1 MLNDED
7 FLSESLFEKFSKI
20 VYNDIGIY
28 LPPHKRIM
36 LEGRIKKR
44 IRRLNIDNFEKYYE
58 LVLDDEQ
65 ERIEF
70 FNVVSTN
77 KTEFFREKQHFD
89 ILKTIIPDII
99 KKNIN
104 QNEKKFSIWSAAS
117 SSGEEAYSI
126 LMMIME
132 DFNILKN
139 WKLKIVASD
148 ISTYVLEQAE
158 KGVYLDYKLENLDE
172 FYKNKYFE
180 KYDEKHYRI
189 DKNLKKYLV
198 LKRINLKDN
207 NYPFK
212 GSFEIIFCRNILI
225 YFDNNTKVN
234 VLQNILKY
242 LKKDGILVLGS
253 MEPLSYN
260 LEKELGVEKIE
271 STIYR
276 KIKEIEK

>member
-198 LKRINLKDN
+198 LKRINLKEN

-225 YFDNNTKVN
+225 YFDNHTKVN